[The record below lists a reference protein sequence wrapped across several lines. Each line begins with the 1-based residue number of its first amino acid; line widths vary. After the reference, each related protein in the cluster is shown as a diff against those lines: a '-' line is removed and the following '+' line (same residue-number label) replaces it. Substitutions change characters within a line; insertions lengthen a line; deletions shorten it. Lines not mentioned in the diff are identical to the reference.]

1 MKPLHSVCGSGRQQ
15 RGGLRRHGAV
25 RSQRRVRLRQ
35 VHHRRRLCQV
45 HCHAHTVP
53 SERRRGTFPLSPG
66 STSTTTPFPRGRGDC
81 VCVCVRVCASKAADA
96 ARSFG
101 YRVTRRSHKADTHT
115 HAHKADTNRTQ
126 VRTRIEHVLRANANM
141 EHVSNRYR
149 TQMEVQ
155 SHSKPKASFPTIW
168 SQCHRLS
175 KR

>member
-53 SERRRGTFPLSPG
+53 SERRRGTFPLRPAG
-66 STSTTTPFPRGRGDC
+66 TSTTTLFPRGRGDC

-115 HAHKADTNRTQ
+115 RTQ
-126 VRTRIEHVLRANANM
+126 SGHESNASTNTYRTRIESQCKYGTRIEQVSNANGSA
-141 EHVSNRYR
+141 ESFE
-149 TQMEVQ
+149 TQSIFSYNLVAM
-155 SHSKPKASFPTIW
+155 S
-168 SQCHRLS
+168 
-175 KR
+175 